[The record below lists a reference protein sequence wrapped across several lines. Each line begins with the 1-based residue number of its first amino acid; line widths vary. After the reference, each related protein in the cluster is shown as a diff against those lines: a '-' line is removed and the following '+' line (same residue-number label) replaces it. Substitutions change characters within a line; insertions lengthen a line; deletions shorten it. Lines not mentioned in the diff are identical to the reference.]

1 MFRPLLVRFVL
12 SLAFLTIWGYGHA
25 QEKLYFIEFADKR
38 NSPYDV
44 ARPAAFLSQ
53 RAIERR
59 VRQGIAVS
67 VRDLPVNPAYAEAL
81 QQAGA
86 TVRYASRWMNG
97 ALVEADAEVLEQI
110 RRLPFVRNGVSPTL
124 LNVNARGGT
133 GRSAENSLKSPQTS
147 EIDYGNSLLQN
158 TMLGV
163 DRMHAAGF
171 TGKGVHIAVLDG
183 GFLSAD
189 QLTVFGEMFR
199 NGRVLG
205 TYDFVRQQTGVFD
218 ASRHGTQVLSAL
230 AGYRPGALVGPAFE
244 SSFWL
249 FRTENERTEY
259 RVEEVNW
266 LVAAERADSAGA
278 DIIQSSLGYTTFDDP
293 AMDYRP
299 VDMNGRT
306 AFITNAARMAAAT
319 GMLVVV
325 SAGNEGNDPWRTLS
339 APADADSVLA
349 VAAVDHFRLRAD
361 LSSAGF
367 AKPNG
372 RVKPDVAAQGVGV
385 AVTSTQDNTTVNT
398 GTSFSAPLV
407 AGLAAGLWQ
416 AFPNLTN
423 VQLIRYLQ
431 RSGHQAAS
439 PDTLL
444 GYGIP
449 DFDRAYRLIRQETD
463 PDAPLGYFAPN
474 PVSTDDATLYLKLT
488 ETRKPLRLQ
497 FYDLQGR
504 LLHSQ
509 TIDQPESEN
518 RIPLPAAVFRPG
530 LYVVRLSNQDSRETV
545 KLVKQ

>member
-1 MFRPLLVRFVL
+1 
-12 SLAFLTIWGYGHA
+12 
-25 QEKLYFIEFADKR
+25 
-38 NSPYDV
+38 
-44 ARPAAFLSQ
+44 
-53 RAIERR
+53 
-59 VRQGIAVS
+59 
-67 VRDLPVNPAYAEAL
+67 
-81 QQAGA
+81 
-86 TVRYASRWMNG
+86 
-97 ALVEADAEVLEQI
+97 
-110 RRLPFVRNGVSPTL
+110 
-124 LNVNARGGT
+124 
-133 GRSAENSLKSPQTS
+133 
-147 EIDYGNSLLQN
+147 
-158 TMLGV
+158 
-163 DRMHAAGF
+163 
-171 TGKGVHIAVLDG
+171 
-183 GFLSAD
+183 
-189 QLTVFGEMFR
+189 
-199 NGRVLG
+199 
-205 TYDFVRQQTGVFD
+205 
-218 ASRHGTQVLSAL
+218 
-230 AGYRPGALVGPAFE
+230 
-244 SSFWL
+244 
-249 FRTENERTEY
+249 
-259 RVEEVNW
+259 
-266 LVAAERADSAGA
+266 
-278 DIIQSSLGYTTFDDP
+278 
-293 AMDYRP
+293 
-299 VDMNGRT
+299 
-306 AFITNAARMAAAT
+306 MAAAT